1 MKLVPFRT
9 VRRMGQDVRAWPMLA
24 LLLLI
29 VLVAIGCV
37 LWFMREAMRNERMA
51 VRQRLA
57 DAYRS
62 QLGFVQ
68 KGVEDY
74 WMRLLETL
82 DEPVPAS
89 TLFVRT
95 TREGKADSLI
105 CLNPTGLIDYPKPA
119 LNPDERGEAIEKEL
133 RSKVLA
139 GNKDEAVR
147 FVLEK
152 FSGDQFDDVANAQG
166 RLVAGNAELIALEL
180 IGSPSDPRF
189 GQIAERLRKR
199 LSDYDRVVMPSAQRR
214 FLMRELRRLLPDT
227 TFATLAAED
236 LAARYL
242 EAHSSPVAP
251 GALGESQAPGIWH
264 ASSPTQRVI
273 ALYEFCLLYTSP
285 SPRDS

>member
-119 LNPDERGEAIEKEL
+119 LNPDETWRSDRERAPLESGSRGTRTKRCDSSW
-133 RSKVLA
+133 RSFRVISLTMLQTR
-139 GNKDEAVR
+139 KD
-147 FVLEK
+147 
-152 FSGDQFDDVANAQG
+152 G
-166 RLVAGNAELIALEL
+166 
-180 IGSPSDPRF
+180 
-189 GQIAERLRKR
+189 
-199 LSDYDRVVMPSAQRR
+199 
-214 FLMRELRRLLPDT
+214 
-227 TFATLAAED
+227 
-236 LAARYL
+236 
-242 EAHSSPVAP
+242 SSP
-251 GALGESQAPGIWH
+251 GMRS
-264 ASSPTQRVI
+264 
-273 ALYEFCLLYTSP
+273 
-285 SPRDS
+285 